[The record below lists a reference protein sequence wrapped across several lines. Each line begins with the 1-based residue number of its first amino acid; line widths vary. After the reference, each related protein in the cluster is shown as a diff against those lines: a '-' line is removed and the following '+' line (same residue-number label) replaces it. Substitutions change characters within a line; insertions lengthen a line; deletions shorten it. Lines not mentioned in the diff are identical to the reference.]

1 LLSLQLGQKKVN
13 ILASEANKNSW
24 TDPSVADYEIF
35 RLRDEVA
42 ISEGSDVTFYDFLG
56 VKPSASQIEL
66 SKALKKKS
74 RTLHPDKIKQQFI
87 ANRSTAKPKKKSEK
101 KSPGVHVSKGPSEKE
116 VKNAYKEANE
126 RYARLAV
133 VAKILQTEN
142 RERYDYFL
150 ANGFP
155 KWRGTGYYYARF
167 RPGLGSV
174 LVGLFLV
181 LGGGAHYGALVLGW
195 KRQKDFID
203 RYIRQA
209 RRTAW
214 GDETGIRGIPG
225 VDGTTAPVPA
235 VTEEPDNMMQ
245 MNRRQKRQFEKENKK
260 EKSGKGK
267 AVVKSSVAQTSARDE
282 GPTGEKKRVVADN
295 GKVLIVDA
303 IGNVYLEEEDEDGN
317 TQEFLLDPDEIAK
330 PTIKDTALYKFPGWI
345 YHKATHR
352 FRKPAKTVDSDQDQ
366 VLEMSDSSQEQDPGS
381 SFEVI
386 GNDSPVDTMAQAN
399 GASRKRNKKGRN

>member
-1 LLSLQLGQKKVN
+1 V
-13 ILASEANKNSW
+13 
-24 TDPSVADYEIF
+24 TDYEIF

-42 ISEGSDVTFYDFLG
+42 LSEGPEVTFYDFLD
-56 VKPSASQIEL
+56 VKPSATQVDIN
-66 SKALKKKS
+66 KALKKKS

-87 ANRSTAKPKKKSEK
+87 AARSTGKPKKKGETKFS
-101 KSPGVHVSKGPSEKE
+101 GVHVSKGPSENE
-116 VKNAYKEANE
+116 VKHAYKEANE

-167 RPGLGSV
+167 RPGLGTV
-174 LVGLFLV
+174 LVGLFLA

-195 KRQKDFID
+195 KRQRDFID

-209 RRTAW
+209 RKTAW

-225 VDGTTAPVPA
+225 TDGTTAPVSALP
-235 VTEEPDNMMQ
+235 EEPDNMTQ
-245 MNRRQKRQFEKENKK
+245 MNRKQKRQLERENKK
-260 EKSGKGK
+260 DKSGKGK
-267 AVVKSSVAQTSARDE
+267 IVGKTSGTQAPARAA

-295 GKVLIVDA
+295 GKTLIVDS
-303 IGNVYLEEEDEDGN
+303 IGNVYLEEDDEDGN
-317 TQEFLLDPDEIAK
+317 TQEFLLDPNEIPK
-330 PTIKDTALYKFPGWI
+330 PTMKDTAIYKFPRWV
-345 YHKATHR
+345 YHKAKGR
-352 FRKPAKTVDSDQDQ
+352 IVKTSETSDHDEQPEI
-366 VLEMSDSSQEQDPGS
+366 VVSDSSRELDPSS

-386 GNDSPVDTMAQAN
+386 GNDSPVDTMAQVN
-399 GASRKRNKKGRN
+399 GTTKKRGKKGRN

>member
-1 LLSLQLGQKKVN
+1 MSARLYDLYDFELANLSDACV
-13 ILASEANKNSW
+13 
-24 TDPSVADYEIF
+24 TDYEIF
-35 RLRDEVA
+35 RLRDEVVL
-42 ISEGSDVTFYDFLG
+42 SEGPDVTFYDFLG

-66 SKALKKKS
+66 QKALKKRS

-87 ANRSTAKPKKKSEK
+87 AARSTAKPKQKADK

-116 VKNAYKEANE
+116 VKNAYKEATE
-126 RYARLAV
+126 RYARLGV
-133 VAKILQTEN
+133 VAKILQGEN

-195 KRQKDFID
+195 KRQRDFID

-225 VDGTTAPVPA
+225 VDGTSAPVPA
-235 VTEEPDNMMQ
+235 TTDEPESMVQ
-245 MNRRQKRQFEKENKK
+245 MNRRQKRQLEKENKK
-260 EKSGKGK
+260 DKLGKGK
-267 AVVKSSVAQTSARDE
+267 TASKPSGTQTPNRDA

-295 GKVLIVDA
+295 GKILIVDA
-303 IGNVYLEEEDEDGN
+303 VGNVYLEEEDEDGN
-317 TQEFLLDPDEIAK
+317 NQEFLLDPNEIPK
-330 PTIKDTALYKFPGWI
+330 PTLKDTALFKFPAWT
-345 YHKATHR
+345 YHKITSR
-352 FRKPAKTVDSDQDQ
+352 IRKPAQTSEEDDSPA
-366 VLEMSDSSQEQDPGS
+366 LEVSDPSQEQDQDPGS

-386 GNDSPVDTMAQAN
+386 GNDSPVDAMAQAN
-399 GASRKRNKKGRN
+399 ATSRKRNRKNKS

>member
-1 LLSLQLGQKKVN
+1 MKSTVLLVLYAL
-13 ILASEANKNSW
+13 IALAAAWSKE
-24 TDPSVADYEIF
+24 DYEIF
-35 RLRDEVA
+35 RLRDEVVL
-42 ISEGSDVTFYDFLG
+42 SEGPDVTFYDFLG

-66 SKALKKKS
+66 QKALKKRS

-87 ANRSTAKPKKKSEK
+87 AARSTIKPKQKGDK

-116 VKNAYKEANE
+116 VKNAYKEATE
-126 RYARLAV
+126 RYARLGV
-133 VAKILQTEN
+133 VAKILQGEN

-181 LGGGAHYGALVLGW
+181 LGGGAHYGALVVGW
-195 KRQKDFID
+195 KRQRDFID

-225 VDGTTAPVPA
+225 VDSTSAPVPA
-235 VTEEPDNMMQ
+235 TTEEPESMMQ
-245 MNRRQKRQFEKENKK
+245 MNRRQKRQLEKENKK
-260 EKSGKGK
+260 DKSGKGK
-267 AVVKSSVAQTSARDE
+267 TASKPSGMQTPNREA

-295 GKVLIVDA
+295 GKILIVDA
-303 IGNVYLEEEDEDGN
+303 VGNVYLEEEDEDGN
-317 TQEFLLDPDEIAK
+317 NQEFLLDPNEIPK
-330 PTIKDTALYKFPGWI
+330 PTLKDTALFKFPAWT
-345 YHKATHR
+345 YHKITSR
-352 FRKPAKTVDSDQDQ
+352 IRKPAQTSEEDDSPA
-366 VLEMSDSSQEQDPGS
+366 LEVSDPSQEQDQDPGS

-386 GNDSPVDTMAQAN
+386 GNDSPVDAMAQAN
-399 GASRKRNKKGRN
+399 ASSRKRNRKNKS